1 MRSSQFN
8 RIGLLI
14 GALSCSAVA
23 QAADL
28 PSRTTPPVFAST
40 PVIRVDDWSGIYV
53 GTTYGY
59 GFNSFRDRQPGVSQS
74 RDIDGQIGGALV
86 GYNFQY
92 GHYVLG
98 AEGSI
103 DLNVIRGNIA
113 GGGLSPA
120 HNDSLYDI
128 RFRGILGY
136 EFGQLMPFIAGGG
149 VYNETYLSGTGGLG
163 NVPQWYGQTRD
174 SVGWT
179 VGAGLE
185 YKLFP
190 QQLFPSLPTW
200 LLGPVTLRG
209 EYMYQ
214 NLPSETYAY
223 GGQVYRAKSDSNVIR
238 GALIYRFGDNPPRPY
253 ADAVG
258 DVNWAGGYGGIFGG
272 YGSPTIH
279 TRVAGVG
286 TGNIDPDG
294 GIGGI
299 YAGTNFM
306 FGRLMLG
313 VDGSTSY
320 QDLTGNAGLPVRG
333 ALALNPGGLDN
344 VSYRGYVNADIT
356 GRAGYAFGNFLPFI
370 AAGYSFSRGEII
382 DRVTGSERGRVP
394 LDAFTAGGG
403 IDYRISERVSLRL
416 EDLYDFDST
425 RKQLQLNGCNC
436 SATRDGNTV
445 RAGVAYH
452 FE

>member
-1 MRSSQFN
+1 MRPTKITGF
-8 RIGLLI
+8 GLVAGVLT
-14 GALSCSAVA
+14 CSAVA

-28 PSRTTPPVFAST
+28 PSRMAPPVFAAT
-40 PVIRVDDWSGIYV
+40 PVINIDDWSGIYV

-59 GFNSFRDRQPGVSQS
+59 GFNTFRDRQVGVSRS
-74 RDIDGQIGGALV
+74 RDVSGQLGGALV

-92 GHYVLG
+92 GHYVIG

-113 GGGLSPA
+113 GGGLVPA

-136 EFGQLMPFIAGGG
+136 EFGQFMPFIAGGG
-149 VYNETYLSGTGGLG
+149 VYNETYLSGTGGIG
-163 NVPQWYGQTRD
+163 NVPVWFGRTQA

-179 VGAGLE
+179 IGGGLE

-190 QQLFPSLPTW
+190 QQIIPNLPAW
-200 LLGPVTLRG
+200 LLGPVTLRA

-214 NLPSETYAY
+214 NLPERTYAY
-223 GGQVYRAKSDSNVIR
+223 GGQVYRAKSDGSFIR
-238 GALIYRFGDNPPRPY
+238 GALIYRFGDNAPRPY
-253 ADAVG
+253 VDPTG
-258 DVNWAGGYGGIFGG
+258 TVNWGGGYGGVFGG

-279 TRVAGVG
+279 MRVAGVG
-286 TGNIDPDG
+286 SRNIDAG
-294 GIGGI
+294 GGLGGI

-306 FGRLMLG
+306 FNHLMLG
-313 VDGSTSY
+313 IDGTTSY
-320 QDLTGNAGLPVRG
+320 QDLTGSRGIPVG
-333 ALALNPGGLDN
+333 PGGATDN
-344 VSYRGYVNADIT
+344 VSYRGYVNADLRA
-356 GRAGYAFGNFLPFI
+356 RAGYAFGAFLPYVT
-370 AAGYSFSRGEII
+370 AGYSFSRGELI

-403 IDYRISERVSLRL
+403 IDYRLSERVSLRL
-416 EDLYDFDST
+416 EDVYDFSST
-425 RKQLQLNGCNC
+425 RKRTDLNGNV
-436 SATRDGNTV
+436 SSVTRDGNTV
-445 RAGVAYH
+445 RAGIAYH